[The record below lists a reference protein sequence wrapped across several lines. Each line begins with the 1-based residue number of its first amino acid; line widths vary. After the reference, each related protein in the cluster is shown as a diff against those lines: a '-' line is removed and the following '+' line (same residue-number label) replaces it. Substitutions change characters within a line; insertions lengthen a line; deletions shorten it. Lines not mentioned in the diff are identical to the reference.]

1 MHKSDNIY
9 IQMKSQFRNCQM
21 KSNHTIFGLL
31 GFRITGSNY
40 RCSTDLD
47 PNSFP
52 LICRVTDTYRRLH
65 QVKPFLMTLICSYR
79 LNRLIKSLVLNS
91 HPENTYTANWPFKR
105 VTPWVMPPIHKSH
118 KTTIMIQRHLPLV
131 PTGTGNCWG
140 PDDLKL

>member
-1 MHKSDNIY
+1 MHTSDNIY
-9 IQMKSQFRNCQM
+9 IQTKSQFRNCQM
-21 KSNHTIFGLL
+21 KFNHTILGLL
-31 GFRITGSNY
+31 GFKITGSNY

-91 HPENTYTANWPFKR
+91 HPENTYKAKR
-105 VTPWVMPPIHKSH
+105 SSKHNTPWVMLPTHKSRI
-118 KTTIMIQRHLPLV
+118 TTIMIQRHLPLV
-131 PTGTGNCWG
+131 PTGTGNC
-140 PDDLKL
+140 